1 MALPIVVISLL
12 LGYATLFLGVRGIVK
27 LVHHIPQLNVAA
39 IAAVGSTEAF
49 ARMLTIGWYF
59 MIAAHSFEAV
69 FVYLHAKR
77 SLRLKEASIMEWVIF
92 TLIAG
97 LPIVNRFFHYLEVQ
111 HEGRKKL
118 V

>member
-1 MALPIVVISLL
+1 MALPIVVIGLL

-27 LVHHIPQLNVAA
+27 FVHHIPQLNAGV

-49 ARMLTIGWYF
+49 ARMVTIGWYC

-77 SLRLKEASIMEWVIF
+77 SLKLKEASIMEWVVF
-92 TLIAG
+92 TVLAG

-111 HEGRKKL
+111 QEGRKKL
-118 V
+118 D